1 MPEAST
7 KPIAYEESPVQVGN
21 GDGSEESYYDEEV
34 DEATENEAG
43 GVEVMRE
50 EEEEVIADYV

>member
-1 MPEAST
+1 M
-7 KPIAYEESPVQVGN
+7 GN